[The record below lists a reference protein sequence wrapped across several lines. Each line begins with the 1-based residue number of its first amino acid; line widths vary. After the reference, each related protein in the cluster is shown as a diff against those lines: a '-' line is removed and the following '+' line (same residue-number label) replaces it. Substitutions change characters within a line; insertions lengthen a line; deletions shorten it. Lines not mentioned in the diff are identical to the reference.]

1 MSLEP
6 GVCGW
11 EQAAAGHGQ
20 RGQAQPVR
28 LQHHHAAK
36 FRYVVL
42 QKNIA
47 PSDAG
52 RCDRD
57 GIFKGG
63 LKQISRTKNWA
74 FNRQLLESAFICCW

>member
-1 MSLEP
+1 MFLEP

-42 QKNIA
+42 QKKHCSIGCR
-47 PSDAG
+47 SVRSRWYFQG
-52 RCDRD
+52 
-57 GIFKGG
+57 
-63 LKQISRTKNWA
+63 RTKA
-74 FNRQLLESAFICCW
+74 DF